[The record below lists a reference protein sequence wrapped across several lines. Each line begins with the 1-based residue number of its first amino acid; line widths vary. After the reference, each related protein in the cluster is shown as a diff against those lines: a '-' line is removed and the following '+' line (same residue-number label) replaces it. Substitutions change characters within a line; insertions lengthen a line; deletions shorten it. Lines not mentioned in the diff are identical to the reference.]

1 MKLIVANLKMYLNT
15 LDDVRN
21 YQNDL
26 FDYKDYFVVSPQS
39 IYLESF
45 INNGFTLSSQ
55 DVSIEED
62 GPFTGG
68 ISPRSLHDLN
78 VKYTLIGHS
87 DVRRKYSDEDNYIR
101 RKVENALK
109 NNLIVILCVGEL
121 KQEEV
126 FNVLDRQLSGINP
139 NDNLI
144 ISYEPIWAIGGVG
157 IPESDKLIEV
167 IKYIKEKGHKK
178 VLYGGSVGEF
188 NIKKLNSIELI
199 DGFLIGSRAAHPYKL
214 KKIIEVVK

>member
-1 MKLIVANLKMYLNT
+1 MKLIVANLKMFLNT
-15 LDDVRN
+15 LDDVSN
-21 YQNDL
+21 YQKDL

-68 ISPRSLHDLN
+68 ISPKSLHDLG

-87 DVRRKYSDEDNYIR
+87 DIRRKYCDEDNYIR
-101 RKVENALK
+101 KKVESALK

-121 KQEEV
+121 KKEEV
-126 FNVLDRQLSGINP
+126 FDILDRQLNDINP

-144 ISYEPIWAIGGVG
+144 ISYEPIWTIGGVG
-157 IPESDKLIEV
+157 IPTSDKLIEV

-178 VLYGGSVGEF
+178 VLYGGSVDEF

-199 DGFLIGSRAAHPYKL
+199 DGFLIGSQASHPDKL
-214 KKIIEVVK
+214 KRIIEVVK